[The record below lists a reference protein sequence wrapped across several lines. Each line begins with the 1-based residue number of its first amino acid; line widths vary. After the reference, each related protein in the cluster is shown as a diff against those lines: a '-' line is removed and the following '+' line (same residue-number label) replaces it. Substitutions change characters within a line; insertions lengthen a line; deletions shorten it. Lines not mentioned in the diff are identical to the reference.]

1 MRRVDW
7 ESVWVTEGRRSLD
20 REGLSF
26 WDFSLAF
33 YERPTVAQACLDLQ
47 DDHGQDVNLVLFCFW
62 AAGHGK
68 TLQAA
73 ELEELWQVISP
84 WQEHVVRPLRQVRRW
99 MKRPEVL
106 QRADCAS
113 LRETLKQQELEAERL
128 QQSFLQ
134 DAVELSG
141 EKSGLSHKEKAA
153 CAAASLEV
161 LFASVN
167 PTPSDERSKLA
178 DRLLQAYADYLQ
190 S

>member
-1 MRRVDW
+1 MTKG
-7 ESVWVTEGRRSLD
+7 SSLD

-33 YERPTVAQACLDLQ
+33 YERPSVAQACLELQ
-47 DDHGQDVNLVLFCFW
+47 DDHGQDVNLVLFCFYV
-62 AAGHGK
+62 AGHGK

-73 ELEELWQVISP
+73 ELEDLWQVISP

-106 QRADCAS
+106 QCVDCAS
-113 LRETLKQQELEAERL
+113 LREAIKQQELEAERL

-134 DAVELSG
+134 DAMEFDG
-141 EKSGLSHKEKAA
+141 KKSGFTDKEKAA
-153 CAAASLEV
+153 CAAASLDV

-167 PTPSDERSKLA
+167 PAPSDERSKLA
-178 DRLLQAYADYLQ
+178 DRLLQAYTDYLQ